1 MCECT
6 ISYLILIWHLN
17 SFNLNSQ
24 IDDQQETTVV
34 EPEAEVQDSGYDS
47 HNGSSSGSRSSSIS
61 EAGSLVSDDYVT
73 ITNDLEDVNLTDD
86 DLELALSD
94 NIDLMI
100 VNDNDEKNSVTFDK
114 TMTVTDVISRSIGGD
129 FNADDYD
136 LKVDGRVLPRAI
148 TLRDAGITGGTKVR
162 LVEREMQIFIRRVD
176 GRTSTIQIRSSQ
188 TIQAIKE
195 QFFYTDQ
202 VPVHQQRLLFQSNEL
217 ANTRTVVS
225 YNIRNGSTLEMV
237 YRLRGGLLNWKF

>member
-94 NIDLMI
+94 DIDLMI

-114 TMTVTDVISRSIGGD
+114 TMTVTDVISRSIGDD

-136 LKVDGRVLPRAI
+136 LKVDGRVLPRTI

-237 YRLRGGLLNWKF
+237 YRLRGGSLNWTF